1 MRNERMKK
9 HFLLSEILIEK
20 DGERQIDEK
29 NLENYRWNF
38 DTEQNLCQIYEAMLK
53 EYFLPISSWERF
65 RMLQGKSSYEEFWRV
80 QSLAKEEFTNFCSNA
95 DTGMMCTCH
104 RRNKEAAQAEYF
116 KYFDSF
122 LSILKMNQKDKEKR
136 PDNIYEGILRD
147 VIFHR
152 ASYFYLDICQSI
164 YYSIVYYTDEMGENQ
179 FVTLLNGQEQKDD
192 IANIIS
198 GWEKFN
204 RKAIDRMLKLKKEE
218 VLDKKEK
225 LPKEG
230 IFDLSDFR
238 IEIPFNT
245 KCKYKEKE
253 ILIEK
258 FGADIIRFFIRNE
271 DKDTEGR
278 RQEDIIDLFSKK
290 KKERYTIEHYE
301 SYVIKD
307 LLKTFVQYD
316 KDYDIINQFLLEQS
330 FAVDICD
337 NICDFIEIVFPAD
350 KLTKNNIKKDV
361 VKYIDLFVAE
371 IRKCIPMYS
380 KLLIL
385 EVTKNLLFEQKYIGV
400 GMRDYI
406 KQGCE
411 RLEFA
416 SNVVGVFNETMN
428 YLYYNFCNQFY
439 YAIHKKCGGNLEK
452 AKSDLLN
459 EIIQTKKK
467 LHVERHATYEYMD
480 VRIFKDAAR
489 KKHDEL
495 FPYVQKAMMIEYTF

>member
-1 MRNERMKK
+1 MKR

-20 DGERQIDEK
+20 EEKGQIDK
-29 NLENYRWNF
+29 KKLEEYNWNF
-38 DTEQNLCQIYEAMLK
+38 DVGNNLQKIYKDMLK

-65 RMLQGKSSYEEFWRV
+65 RMLKGKSHSEEFWRV
-80 QSLAKEEFTNFCSNA
+80 QLLAKEEFTNFCSNA
-95 DTGMMCTCH
+95 VSGMMCTCH
-104 RRNKEAAQAEYF
+104 RRNKEAGQAEYF
-116 KYFDSF
+116 KCSESF
-122 LSILKMNQKDKEKR
+122 LSTLKMNQKDKEKR

-164 YYSIVYYTDEMGENQ
+164 YYSIMYYTDEICENQ
-179 FVTLLNGQEQKDD
+179 FVTLLNEKEQKDD
-192 IANIIS
+192 IANITS

-204 RKAIDRMLKLKKEE
+204 RKAIDRMYRLKKQK
-218 VLDKKEK
+218 VLNEKEK

-230 IFDLSDFR
+230 IFDLSNFR
-238 IEIPFNT
+238 VEIPFDT
-245 KCKYKEKE
+245 KCKYKGKE
-253 ILIEK
+253 IFIEK

-316 KDYDIINQFLLEQS
+316 KNYDIINQFLLEQS

-350 KLTKNNIKKDV
+350 KLTKNNIKQDV

-371 IRKCIPMYS
+371 IRKCVPMFS

-385 EVTKNLLFEQKYIGV
+385 EVTKNLLSESKDIDRD
-400 GMRDYI
+400 MRDYI
-406 KQGCE
+406 RQGCE
-411 RLEFA
+411 RLELA
-416 SNVVGVFNETMN
+416 SKVVGVLNEEMN

-439 YAIHKKCGGNLEK
+439 YAIDKKYDGDLEK
-452 AKSDLLN
+452 IKNDLMS

-467 LHVERHATYEYMD
+467 LHIKRYTNYEYMD
-480 VRIFKDAAR
+480 VRVFKDVER

-495 FPYVQKAMMIEYTF
+495 YPYVQKAMMTEYTL